1 MTSADDA
8 TSPPPRG
15 TDDGTPA
22 DGHVEHL
29 VVMGVSGSG
38 KSTVARLLAERL
50 DRPFA
55 EGDDHHPD
63 ENIAAME
70 AGTPL
75 TDAHRA
81 PWLETL
87 RDWLAERTAA
97 GTSTVMA
104 CSALRVAY
112 RDVLRQAPGRVRFVH
127 LVGEAELVAERQAAR
142 TGHFMPTSLME
153 SQVAAL
159 QPLGPE
165 EDGVSVTV
173 EAGPEGVAEAVLRE
187 LAADDAPEP

>member
-8 TSPPPRG
+8 TSRPPRG
-15 TDDGTPA
+15 AGEGTPA
-22 DGHVEHL
+22 DGPVEHL

-55 EGDDHHPD
+55 EGDDHHPA

-75 TDAHRA
+75 TDDHRA
-81 PWLETL
+81 PWLVIL

-127 LVGEAELVAERQAAR
+127 LVGEAELVADRQAAR
-142 TGHFMPTSLME
+142 TDHFMPTSLME

-173 EAGPEGVAEAVLRE
+173 EAGPEDVAEAVLRE
-187 LAADDAPEP
+187 LAADDAREA